1 MENNIELT
9 KIGEKVKFFRLQKK
23 LTQKELALKI
33 GITHEWV
40 CKIERGKAKNI
51 TFSLLV
57 SISKNLD
64 VKLSDITHYKSLI
77 N

>member
-23 LTQKELALKI
+23 LTQKELASKI

-40 CKIERGKAKNI
+40 CKIERGKANNI
-51 TFSLLV
+51 TFSLLI

>member
-9 KIGEKVKFFRLQKK
+9 QIGEKVKFFRLQKK
-23 LTQKELALKI
+23 LTQKELASKI

>member
-23 LTQKELALKI
+23 LTQKELASKI

>member
-23 LTQKELALKI
+23 LTQKELASKI

-51 TFSLLV
+51 TFSLLI

>member
-33 GITHEWV
+33 GVTHEWV

>member
-23 LTQKELALKI
+23 LTQKEIDLKI

>member
-9 KIGEKVKFFRLQKK
+9 KIGEKIKFFRLQKK

>member
-23 LTQKELALKI
+23 LTQKELASKI

-64 VKLSDITHYKSLI
+64 VKLSDITRYKSLI